1 MENFDIDINFNGV
14 QNDLLYLNANGDT
27 ETETKPVAEEK
38 KPIVEE
44 KKPIVEEK
52 KPIVEEKLIEKKT
65 KKTTKKPNWAKE
77 LDKYTNLFKGLSSY
91 ETPAQRNQRLEK
103 ETQEKG
109 KKTTILGLHPILAI
123 GISFAVIIGGVV
135 AVVKLKGK

>member
-27 ETETKPVAEEK
+27 ESETKPVAEEK
-38 KPIVEE
+38 KPIA
-44 KKPIVEEK
+44 
-52 KPIVEEKLIEKKT
+52 EEKLSEKQT
-65 KKTTKKPNWAKE
+65 KKNTKKPNWAKE

-103 ETQEKG
+103 ESQEKG
-109 KKTTILGLHPILAI
+109 KKTTILGLHPLVAI
-123 GISFAVIIGGVV
+123 GISFVVIIGGVV

>member
-38 KPIVEE
+38 KPIA
-44 KKPIVEEK
+44 
-52 KPIVEEKLIEKKT
+52 EEKLSETQT

>member
-27 ETETKPVAEEK
+27 ETETKPIA
-38 KPIVEE
+38 
-44 KKPIVEEK
+44 EEK
-52 KPIVEEKLIEKKT
+52 KPIVEEKLIETKT

-109 KKTTILGLHPILAI
+109 KKTTILGLHPLVAI

>member
-52 KPIVEEKLIEKKT
+52 LSETKT

>member
-38 KPIVEE
+38 KPIA
-44 KKPIVEEK
+44 
-52 KPIVEEKLIEKKT
+52 EEKLSETQT
-65 KKTTKKPNWAKE
+65 KKNTKKPNWAKE

-103 ETQEKG
+103 ESQEKG
-109 KKTTILGLHPILAI
+109 KKTTILGLHPLVAI
-123 GISFAVIIGGVV
+123 GISFVVIIGGVV

>member
-1 MENFDIDINFNGV
+1 MENFDIDINFNGI

-27 ETETKPVAEEK
+27 EIEKKPIAEETKPIAEEKKPVAEEK
-38 KPIVEE
+38 NTE
-44 KKPIVEEK
+44 
-52 KPIVEEKLIEKKT
+52 T

-91 ETPAQRNQRLEK
+91 ETPAQRKQRLEK
-103 ETQEKG
+103 ESQEKG
-109 KKTTILGLHPILAI
+109 KKTTILGLHPLVAI

>member
-38 KPIVEE
+38 KH
-44 KKPIVEEK
+44 IVEEK
-52 KPIVEEKLIEKKT
+52 KPIVEEKLSETKT